1 MKSPPI
7 ASWFSQSDGVNPT
20 QIAIYGSVSFLVVS
34 LLGLLIYITCSKRY
48 RLNWYEKNLLES
60 AKEREAAQRGSH
72 EGHITCPIAYNVDA
86 VAGTSRY
93 LNRAHGSPQARA
105 DHPPFWASQGLYR
118 KSDSRGQLIDT
129 SDEETTGEDSGDSA
143 CSSSRSVIA
152 APSGAVAIASTGKHV
167 VLVTSSPAKPTT
179 SMVATVA
186 GGSRGSATGATAS
199 KVDTSQGTKIDML
212 DSAST
217 CSTVSRDEL
226 GGEDARGA
234 IHLTLSYDPAA
245 GILNVKLVE
254 AQDLQPQDFSGTAD
268 PYAKIRLLPDRNN
281 MWQTRI
287 HKKTLNPV
295 FDEDFV
301 FEVRSATI
309 GRRTL
314 EILLFDFDAYSR
326 HVCIGGVQFPL
337 AQVCLAERID
347 IWRPLLPYTEQDNKQ
362 DLGDLMVSLSYQP
375 AAEKLTVVIIKAR
388 NLRVIDGTRN
398 SSDPYVKVCLYNA
411 DGRRLK
417 KRKTTVARNTTA
429 PVYNEALT
437 FDISRETLRDCSIE
451 FQVLHDSLLGKNET
465 LGRATVGSGPEFRQE
480 NRKFFDELFRTRAA
494 TAQWISLCE
503 LKLKS
508 DTPSKKK

>member
-1 MKSPPI
+1 MKSPM
-7 ASWFSQSDGVNPT
+7 SWFNQPDNALNVT

-34 LLGLLIYITCSKRY
+34 LLGVLIYITCSKRY
-48 RLNWYEKNLLES
+48 RLNWFEKNLLES
-60 AKEREAAQRGSH
+60 AKEREAALRHSQDGQIS
-72 EGHITCPIAYNVDA
+72 CPIAYNVDA

-93 LNRAHGSPQARA
+93 LNRTSGSPLAKA
-105 DHPPFWASQGLYR
+105 DTPPFWASQGLYR

-129 SDEETTGEDSGDSA
+129 SDEETTGEESGDSA
-143 CSSSRSVIA
+143 CSSGRSVIA

-167 VLVTSSPAKPTT
+167 VLVSASPAKPTT
-179 SMVATVA
+179 STSLAA
-186 GGSRGSATGATAS
+186 GPSGSNGKAAKG
-199 KVDTSQGTKIDML
+199 VQGDQSSRIDMV
-212 DSAST
+212 DSVST

-226 GGEDARGA
+226 VGEDARGA
-234 IHLTLSYDPAA
+234 IHLTLGYDPAA

-337 AQVCLAERID
+337 AQVCLAEKID

-362 DLGDLMVSLSYQP
+362 DLGDLMVSLSYVP
-375 AAEKLTVVIIKAR
+375 SAEKLTVVIIKAR
-388 NLRVIDGTRN
+388 NLRVIDATRN

-411 DGRRLK
+411 DGRRIK

-429 PVYNEALT
+429 PVYNEALS
-437 FDISRETLRDCSIE
+437 FDISRETLKDCSIE
-451 FQVLHDSLLGKNET
+451 FQVLHDSLLGRNET
-465 LGRATVGSGPEFRQE
+465 LGRATVGNGPEFRPE

-494 TAQWISLCE
+494 TAQWISLSE
-503 LKLKS
+503 LKQKS
-508 DTPSKKK
+508 TAPSKK

>member
-1 MKSPPI
+1 MKSPI
-7 ASWFSQSDGVNPT
+7 SWFNQPDSAVNAT

-34 LLGLLIYITCSKRY
+34 LLGVLIYISCSKRY
-48 RLNWYEKNLLES
+48 RLNWFEKNLLES
-60 AKEREAAQRGSH
+60 AKEREAALRHSQDGQIS
-72 EGHITCPIAYNVDA
+72 CPIAYNVDA

-93 LNRAHGSPQARA
+93 LNRASGSPQAKA
-105 DHPPFWASQGLYR
+105 DTPPFWASQGLYR

-129 SDEETTGEDSGDSA
+129 SDEETTGEESGDSA
-143 CSSSRSVIA
+143 CSSGRSVIA

-167 VLVTSSPAKPTT
+167 VLVSASPAKPTT
-179 SMVATVA
+179 STSLA
-186 GGSRGSATGATAS
+186 GGPSSSNGKPPKG
-199 KVDTSQGTKIDML
+199 
-212 DSAST
+212 
-217 CSTVSRDEL
+217 
-226 GGEDARGA
+226 
-234 IHLTLSYDPAA
+234 
-245 GILNVKLVE
+245 

-268 PYAKIRLLPDRNN
+268 PYTKIRLLPDRNN

-337 AQVCLAERID
+337 AQVCLAEKID

-362 DLGDLMVSLSYQP
+362 DLGDLMVSLSYVP
-375 AAEKLTVVIIKAR
+375 SAEKLTVVIIKAR

-411 DGRRLK
+411 DGRRIK

-429 PVYNEALT
+429 PVYNEALS
-437 FDISRETLRDCSIE
+437 FDISRETLKDCSIE
-451 FQVLHDSLLGKNET
+451 FQVLHDSLLGRNET
-465 LGRATVGSGPEFRQE
+465 LGRATVGNGPEFRPE

-494 TAQWISLCE
+494 TAQWISLSE
-503 LKLKS
+503 LKQKS
-508 DTPSKKK
+508 TASTSKK

>member
-1 MKSPPI
+1 MKSVLG
-7 ASWFSQSDGVNPT
+7 WFGQPETFNPA
-20 QIAIYGSVSFLVVS
+20 QVAIYGSISFLIVS

-48 RLNWYEKNLLES
+48 RLNWFEKNLLES
-60 AKEREAAQRGSH
+60 ANEREAALQHSH
-72 EGHITCPIAYNVDA
+72 GGPITCPIAYNVDA

-93 LNRAHGSPQARA
+93 LNRPHGSPQAKA
-105 DHPPFWASQGLYR
+105 ENPPFWASQGLYR

-129 SDEETTGEDSGDSA
+129 SDEETTGDSGDSA

-152 APSGAVAIASTGKHV
+152 APSGAVAIASTSRHV

-179 SMVATVA
+179 SMVASK
-186 GGSRGSATGATAS
+186 GQGSGS
-199 KVDTSQGTKIDML
+199 DMV

-217 CSTVSRDEL
+217 CSTLSRGDL

-234 IHLTLSYDPAA
+234 IRLTLSYDPGA
-245 GILNVKLVE
+245 GILNVRLAE

-337 AQVCLAERID
+337 GQVCLAEKID
-347 IWRPLLPYTEQDNKQ
+347 VWRPLLPYTEQDNKQ

-375 AAEKLTVVIIKAR
+375 PCEKLTVVIIKAR
-388 NLRVIDGTRN
+388 NLRVMDGTRN

-411 DGRRLK
+411 DGRRIK

-429 PVYNEALT
+429 PVYNEALS
-437 FDISRETLRDCSIE
+437 FDISRETLKDCSIE
-451 FQVLHDSLLGKNET
+451 FQVLHDNLLGRNET
-465 LGRATVGSGPEFRQE
+465 IGRAMVGAGPEFREE

-494 TAQWISLCE
+494 TAQWIALSE

-508 DTPSKKK
+508 DTTK

>member
-1 MKSPPI
+1 MKTSLV
-7 ASWFSQSDGVNPT
+7 SWFNQQEGANPA

-48 RLNWYEKNLLES
+48 RLNWFEKNLLES
-60 AKEREAAQRGSH
+60 AKEREDARSH
-72 EGHITCPIAYNVDA
+72 EGHITCPIAYDVDA

-93 LNRAHGSPQARA
+93 LTRVNGSPLARA

-129 SDEETTGEDSGDSA
+129 SDEETTGDDSGDSA

-152 APSGAVAIASTGKHV
+152 APCGAVAIASTGKHV

-179 SMVATVA
+179 STV
-186 GGSRGSATGATAS
+186 SAASGAASSGPAGATKA
-199 KVDTSQGTKIDML
+199 DPARIDML
-212 DSAST
+212 DSVST
-217 CSTVSRDEL
+217 CSTASRDEL
-226 GGEDARGA
+226 AGEDARGA
-234 IHLTLSYDPAA
+234 VHLTLSYDPAA
-245 GILNVKLVE
+245 GILTVKLVE

-347 IWRPLLPYTEQDNKQ
+347 IWRPLLPYSEQDNKQ
-362 DLGDLMVSLSYQP
+362 DLGDLMVSLSYLP

-411 DGRRLK
+411 DGRRIK

-508 DTPSKKK
+508 DGASKKK

>member
-1 MKSPPI
+1 MKSPI
-7 ASWFSQSDGVNPT
+7 SWFNQPENLLNPT

-34 LLGLLIYITCSKRY
+34 LLGVLVYITCSKRY
-48 RLNWYEKNLLES
+48 RLNWFEKNLLES
-60 AKEREAAQRGSH
+60 AKEREAALRRSQD
-72 EGHITCPIAYNVDA
+72 GHISCPIAYNVDA

-93 LNRAHGSPQARA
+93 LNRASGSPQAKA
-105 DHPPFWASQGLYR
+105 DTPPFWASQGLYR

-143 CSSSRSVIA
+143 CSSGRSVIA

-167 VLVTSSPAKPTT
+167 VLVSSSPAKPTT
-179 SMVATVA
+179 STPVAPGA
-186 GGSRGSATGATAS
+186 SGATA
-199 KVDTSQGTKIDML
+199 KACKGQDQGKIDMV
-212 DSAST
+212 DSVST

-226 GGEDARGA
+226 VGEDARGA
-234 IHLTLSYDPAA
+234 IHLALGYDPAA

-337 AQVCLAERID
+337 AQVCLAEKID

-362 DLGDLMVSLSYQP
+362 DLGDLMVSLSYLP
-375 AAEKLTVVIIKAR
+375 SAEKLTVVVIKAR
-388 NLRVIDGTRN
+388 NLRVIDATRN

-411 DGRRLK
+411 GGRRIK

-437 FDISRETLRDCSIE
+437 FDISRETLKDCSIE
-451 FQVLHDSLLGKNET
+451 FQALHDSLLGRNET
-465 LGRATVGSGPEFRQE
+465 LGRATVGSGPEFRVE
-480 NRKFFDELFRTRAA
+480 NRKFFDELFRTRTA
-494 TAQWISLCE
+494 TAQWISLSE

-508 DTPSKKK
+508 TAAHSKK

>member
-1 MKSPPI
+1 MKSI
-7 ASWFSQSDGVNPT
+7 QSWFNQPDTLNPG
-20 QIAIYGSVSFLVVS
+20 QLAIYGSISFLIVS

-60 AKEREAAQRGSH
+60 AKEREGSY
-72 EGHITCPIAYNVDA
+72 EGQISCPIAYNIDA
-86 VAGTSRY
+86 VAGASRY
-93 LNRAHGSPQARA
+93 LNRPTGGSPRA
-105 DHPPFWASQGLYR
+105 TAENPPFWASQGLYR
-118 KSDSRGQLIDT
+118 KSNSRGQLIDT
-129 SDEETTGEDSGDSA
+129 SDEETTGDDSGDSA

-152 APSGAVAIASTGKHV
+152 APCGRAVAIASTSKHV

-179 SMVATVA
+179 STVSSGDGTTGGA
-186 GGSRGSATGATAS
+186 GDQLSSEAN
-199 KVDTSQGTKIDML
+199 KIDMV
-212 DSAST
+212 DSVST
-217 CSTVSRDEL
+217 CSTVSRGDMA
-226 GGEDARGA
+226 GEDARGA
-234 IHLTLSYDPAA
+234 IRLMLSYDPAA

-337 AQVCLAERID
+337 GQVGLVEKID
-347 IWRPLLPYTEQDNKQ
+347 AWRPLLPYTEQDNKQ

-388 NLRVIDGTRN
+388 SLRIMDTTRN

-429 PVYNEALT
+429 PVYNEALS
-437 FDISRETLRDCSIE
+437 FDISREALKDCSIE
-451 FQVLHDSLLGKNET
+451 FLVLHDNLLGRNET
-465 LGRATVGSGPEFRQE
+465 IGRACIGAGSEFREE
-480 NRKFFDELFRTRAA
+480 NRKFFDELFRNRAA
-494 TAQWISLCE
+494 TAQWISLSE
-503 LKLKS
+503 MKLKS
-508 DTPSKKK
+508 DAASKK

>member
-1 MKSPPI
+1 MPTMKSPI
-7 ASWFSQSDGVNPT
+7 VSWFSQPDSGVNPT

-34 LLGLLIYITCSKRY
+34 LVGVLVYITCSKRY

-60 AKEREAAQRGSH
+60 AKEREAAQRSSL

-93 LNRAHGSPQARA
+93 LNRAGGGSPQTRA
-105 DHPPFWASQGLYR
+105 EHPPFWASQGLYR

-152 APSGAVAIASTGKHV
+152 APCGAVAIASTGKHV

-179 SMVATVA
+179 STTTAA
-186 GGSRGSATGATAS
+186 GSAGSSGGATKS
-199 KVDTSQGTKIDML
+199 DQTKIDML
-212 DSAST
+212 DSVST

-375 AAEKLTVVIIKAR
+375 AVEKLTVVIIKAR
-388 NLRVIDGTRN
+388 NLRIIDGTRN

-411 DGRRLK
+411 DGRRIK

-503 LKLKS
+503 LKLKT
-508 DTPSKKK
+508 DTVSKKK